1 MHIRAVRSAAC
12 AADISRTPQYIR
24 PTGRRAR
31 RKGDFLMKTNKLLIT
46 ILAVC
51 MLIPSVIAVVS
62 YSTSDGRKISAKAAS
77 TLRVSD
83 INGKEFSFEKTGD
96 AEKDK
101 IITIFRDMLDNSE
114 KVSALPDALS
124 GVPFYKVVF
133 TADKIDTVYQFWFS
147 KDDTDTY
154 YTMSDGT
161 TYRVNKSF
169 VEPFLSTDIAQSLY
183 VNSVVPVMT
192 LSGEYSVPPVSA
204 GSEASSWMYRNQ
216 SGLFVSAV
224 MSDGEK
230 QSSYDVEGGLAMS
243 FDREP
248 DKFTVTVVGADGTEL
263 FSDLYTNIASANIPE
278 GASVSVSASAV
289 WYEDESRDYYG
300 TLNYE
305 FSAVV
310 SAPAEFYPGVTS
322 LAQGSFVSVTA
333 INVKNADKISLSSKP
348 DIGYTPVWF
357 KDGDYVRTLVPFSA
371 DLAVGK
377 YELTFTYAGASKTVM
392 IELTDGGYRPRE
404 YTVDD
409 AVMQKAYSDEALKT
423 YRDELS
429 KLVSETADTRLWDGY
444 FLANPAS
451 GAPISAGFGHMFNL
465 TNKSVS
471 FRHEGVDYKCV
482 EGTAISACNAGKVV
496 FAGEFDYTGRIVV
509 IDHGYGLKTWY
520 CHLSSST
527 VNVGD
532 EVKRGDKIGTAGS
545 TGFTNQSGVHVSM
558 TVFDRT
564 VLPYSTW
571 EDNTDFTN
579 AGIALGIP
587 MYEKK

>member
-1 MHIRAVRSAAC
+1 MHIRAVRVCASPGAVRFSRFRLRYFRHGSAAC
-12 AADISRTPQYIR
+12 AADIPRTPQYIK

-216 SGLFVSAV
+216 SGIFVSAV

-263 FSDLYTNIASANIPE
+263 FSDLYTNIASAE
-278 GASVSVSASAV
+278 H
-289 WYEDESRDYYG
+289 SRG
-300 TLNYE
+300 R
-305 FSAVV
+305 
-310 SAPAEFYPGVTS
+310 
-322 LAQGSFVSVTA
+322 
-333 INVKNADKISLSSKP
+333 
-348 DIGYTPVWF
+348 
-357 KDGDYVRTLVPFSA
+357 VRL
-371 DLAVGK
+371 
-377 YELTFTYAGASKTVM
+377 
-392 IELTDGGYRPRE
+392 RQR
-404 YTVDD
+404 
-409 AVMQKAYSDEALKT
+409 
-423 YRDELS
+423 
-429 KLVSETADTRLWDGY
+429 
-444 FLANPAS
+444 
-451 GAPISAGFGHMFNL
+451 
-465 TNKSVS
+465 
-471 FRHEGVDYKCV
+471 KCRMV
-482 EGTAISACNAGKVV
+482 
-496 FAGEFDYTGRIVV
+496 
-509 IDHGYGLKTWY
+509 
-520 CHLSSST
+520 
-527 VNVGD
+527 
-532 EVKRGDKIGTAGS
+532 
-545 TGFTNQSGVHVSM
+545 
-558 TVFDRT
+558 
-564 VLPYSTW
+564 
-571 EDNTDFTN
+571 
-579 AGIALGIP
+579 
-587 MYEKK
+587 

>member
-1 MHIRAVRSAAC
+1 
-12 AADISRTPQYIR
+12 
-24 PTGRRAR
+24 
-31 RKGDFLMKTNKLLIT
+31 
-46 ILAVC
+46 

-101 IITIFRDMLDNSE
+101 IIAIFRDMLDNSE

-322 LAQGSFVSVTA
+322 LAQGSFVSESRA
-333 INVKNADKISLSSKP
+333 
-348 DIGYTPVWF
+348 
-357 KDGDYVRTLVPFSA
+357 SA
-371 DLAVGK
+371 
-377 YELTFTYAGASKTVM
+377 S
-392 IELTDGGYRPRE
+392 
-404 YTVDD
+404 
-409 AVMQKAYSDEALKT
+409 
-423 YRDELS
+423 
-429 KLVSETADTRLWDGY
+429 TR
-444 FLANPAS
+444 
-451 GAPISAGFGHMFNL
+451 
-465 TNKSVS
+465 
-471 FRHEGVDYKCV
+471 
-482 EGTAISACNAGKVV
+482 
-496 FAGEFDYTGRIVV
+496 
-509 IDHGYGLKTWY
+509 
-520 CHLSSST
+520 
-527 VNVGD
+527 
-532 EVKRGDKIGTAGS
+532 
-545 TGFTNQSGVHVSM
+545 
-558 TVFDRT
+558 
-564 VLPYSTW
+564 
-571 EDNTDFTN
+571 
-579 AGIALGIP
+579 
-587 MYEKK
+587 